1 MLTGII
7 NRLRGQVRIR
17 AESAFPERI
26 LNLCGA
32 RELAFW
38 DVTWESPTAFTC
50 RLSRRDWHILRQAAK
65 HLDCEL
71 TVVGALFSLP
81 VPPQAG
87 SSDWSDALRHCAV
100 PGLLLCLGLRCGGQR
115 DRAHGEDPAGSGEK

>member
-50 RLSRRDWHILRQAAK
+50 RLSARRRSIW
-65 HLDCEL
+65 
-71 TVVGALFSLP
+71 TVSSPWWAGRGRPIFSS
-81 VPPQAG
+81 G
-87 SSDWSDALRHCAV
+87 SATGRFF
-100 PGLLLCLGLRCGGQR
+100 
-115 DRAHGEDPAGSGEK
+115 

>member
-1 MLTGII
+1 MLNGII

-38 DVTWESPTAFTC
+38 DVVWESPTAFTC
-50 RLSRRDWHILRQAAK
+50 RLSRRAHPAP
-65 HLDCEL
+65 
-71 TVVGALFSLP
+71 VGKAS
-81 VPPQAG
+81 
-87 SSDWSDALRHCAV
+87 
-100 PGLLLCLGLRCGGQR
+100 GL
-115 DRAHGEDPAGSGEK
+115 